1 MSKPMYRLVD
11 GKGRVLIP
19 KSMREAAK
27 LEYGDIVCLGM
38 AGGKITVRKVEVIE
52 VGDQSPEAVEA
63 YVRTAFQFMPDSL
76 RLDLIG
82 ELSRLLQKRRGKIM
96 QEFTEKDCMQT
107 EKEISIQNRVVV
119 LPSKVLPEHY
129 TGQLFFCTNIQKTE
143 NPRHSIAHLVSLST
157 GEAWHCWNRDVVGVL
172 LPELLG
178 EKERLQLSQI
188 RPFGALDLHGHS
200 PEYSGYSF
208 LPDGRYA
215 SGVWLANPEEVWSY
229 VMMQKDYQYRILIC
243 DRDDFA
249 VLEMLEGRMIFP
261 DVQSLEQFQQA
272 QKDGGMEMI

>member
-1 MSKPMYRLVD
+1 M
-11 GKGRVLIP
+11 IP

-107 EKEISIQNRVVV
+107 EKGGIYPEPGGGSSLKGITRALHRAAFSVRISRKQKIPDIPLPIWFLFIYWGGMALLEQGCGWCLCGQN
-119 LPSKVLPEHY
+119 
-129 TGQLFFCTNIQKTE
+129 
-143 NPRHSIAHLVSLST
+143 
-157 GEAWHCWNRDVVGVL
+157 CWGK
-172 LPELLG
+172 G
-178 EKERLQLSQI
+178 TAQLSQI
-188 RPFGALDLHGHS
+188 RPFGGAGYGHS
-200 PEYSGYSF
+200 QNILDTVFCRMDAMRQGY
-208 LPDGRYA
+208 G
-215 SGVWLANPEEVWSY
+215 W
-229 VMMQKDYQYRILIC
+229 
-243 DRDDFA
+243 
-249 VLEMLEGRMIFP
+249 
-261 DVQSLEQFQQA
+261 
-272 QKDGGMEMI
+272 